1 MTTRTFGTQCVLFI
15 GLILMLTTAGPG
27 AAAQLFVKNDGIDS
41 PTCGS
46 DARPCRSIS
55 QGVENAT
62 DGDMLIVHPGLYG
75 DLNDDGNLSDPGEE
89 HFNAAQN
96 CAICIDKR
104 LTILSLRGTRVTII
118 NIPRISSNQAA
129 VEIAAP
135 GVKFGTKERDFD
147 EKDFDEFDG
156 KDVDRGFMISGD
168 NDFGIRVQPVR
179 NVSVVGNLV
188 LNALNTGIF
197 FEFSPQAGSALV
209 ADNTVIGTNRS
220 GQGGIFIE
228 TSGSTVA
235 GNVVIGA
242 EVEIGGTNAKLT
254 GNLVSN
260 SQGAGFALVSGG
272 IVATHNSAIN
282 NGFGFQVGGPT
293 LSGPPIRLVG
303 NRIIGNRGPG
313 ILVPDTQIPLEA
325 HQNDIYGNNVE
336 VFRFTPGGTSSNCG
350 LFHFQSA
357 PVNATNNFWGSPKG
371 PGPVPANNVGFAAGC
386 DDSNTTVFVPFA
398 TTPFG
403 LGGT

>member
-1 MTTRTFGTQCVLFI
+1 MTAQTFGTRCILLVGSILMLATAGAAADSVLFI
-15 GLILMLTTAGPG
+15 A
-27 AAAQLFVKNDGIDS
+27 NDGIDS

-46 DARPCRSIS
+46 KASPCRSIS

-62 DGDMLIVHPGLYG
+62 EGDTLIVHPGVYG
-75 DLNDDGNLSDPGEE
+75 DLNGDGNLSDPGEE
-89 HFNAAQN
+89 HFNAAEN

-135 GVKFGTKERDFD
+135 GVMFGTKERDFD
-147 EKDFDEFDG
+147 EFDG
-156 KDVDRGFMISGD
+156 RDLDRGFTITGD
-168 NDFGIRVQPVR
+168 NDFGIRVKPLR

-188 LNALNTGIF
+188 LNALNSGIF
-197 FEFSPQAGSALV
+197 FDFSPQAGLALV
-209 ADNTVIGTNRS
+209 ANNTVIGTNRP

-235 GNVVIGA
+235 GNVVIGT
-242 EVEIGGTNAKLT
+242 ELVIGGTNAKLT

-282 NGFGFQVGGPT
+282 NGFGFVVGGPT

-325 HQNDIYGNNVE
+325 HKNDIYGNNVE
-336 VFRFTPGGTSSNCG
+336 IFRFTPGGTSSNCG